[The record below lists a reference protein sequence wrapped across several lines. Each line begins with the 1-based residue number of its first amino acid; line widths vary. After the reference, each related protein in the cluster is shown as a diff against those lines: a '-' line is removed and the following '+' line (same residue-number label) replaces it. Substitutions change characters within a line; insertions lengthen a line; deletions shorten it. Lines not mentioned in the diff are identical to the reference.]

1 MKSCE
6 TILVE
11 TPKLPL
17 EAIEVSL
24 TKTYRRDIFKPFVQA
39 INMYHLVEEGDK
51 IAVGISGGKDSLLL
65 AKLFQALKRYNKF
78 PFEVVF
84 LSMDPGFR
92 PVNRELLVSN
102 CNYLNIPLVI
112 KDSKVFET
120 VGKIAKDNP
129 CYMCARMR
137 RGFLY
142 NAAKE
147 LGCNKLALA
156 HHFDDF
162 IETTMMNMFYNGSF
176 KTMVP
181 KIKADNFE
189 DIELIR
195 PLMFVKEKDIIR
207 FTKHSGIQAMNCG
220 CTVVAEKTS
229 SKRREIKQLI
239 EQLKEINPSI
249 DNNIFNAAMNINL
262 EAILGYQKGD
272 IKVDF
277 NQIFQEM
284 HQNSIKKENITKES
298 KEEKQ

>member
-1 MKSCE
+1 MNSCE

-11 TPKLPL
+11 TPKLSL
-17 EAIEVSL
+17 DAIELSL
-24 TKTYRRDIFKPFVQA
+24 TKTYRRDLFKPFVQA
-39 INMYHLVEEGDK
+39 INQYNLIEEGDR

-92 PVNRELLVSN
+92 DVNRELLISN
-102 CNYLNIPLVI
+102 CNYLNIPVVI

-142 NAAKE
+142 NAAKD

-162 IETTMMNMFYNGSF
+162 IETTLLNMFYNGSF

-207 FTKHSGIQAMNCG
+207 WTKHSGIQAMNCG

-229 SKRREIKQLI
+229 SKRREIKSLI
-239 EQLKEINPSI
+239 EQLKKINPSI
-249 DNNIFNAAMNINL
+249 DNNIFNSAMNVNL
-262 EAILGYQKGD
+262 EAILGYQKGEK
-272 IKVDF
+272 KVDF
-277 NQIFQEM
+277 NWIFEEM
-284 HQNSIKKENITKES
+284 HQHHTESNKKITQS
-298 KEEKQ
+298 KEDE

>member
-1 MKSCE
+1 MNQCE

-11 TPKLPL
+11 TPKLSL
-17 EAIEVSL
+17 EAIEQSL

-39 INMYHLVEEGDK
+39 INQYNLVEEGDK

-92 PVNRELLVSN
+92 DVNRELLISN
-102 CNYLNIPLVI
+102 CNYLNIPVVI

-142 NAAKE
+142 KAAKD

-162 IETTMMNMFYNGSF
+162 IETTLLNMFYNGSF

-181 KIKADNFE
+181 KIKAENFE

-195 PLMFVKEKDIIR
+195 PLMLVKEKDIIR

-239 EQLKEINPSI
+239 EQLKTINPGI
-249 DNNIFNAAMNINL
+249 DNSIFNASMNVNL

-272 IKVDF
+272 KKVDF
-277 NQIFQEM
+277 NWIFQEM
-284 HQNSIKKENITKES
+284 HQHSPKKETKITES
-298 KEEKQ
+298 REEK